1 MNSVSMSIRISKDGQ
16 PRGIRTSNGPR
27 LVVSEILSRP
37 LVSTLLRHLH
47 DRTAWGYREPVL
59 INYSYY

>member
-1 MNSVSMSIRISKDGQ
+1 MNLVSMSIRISKDGQ
-16 PRGIRTSNGPR
+16 PCGIRTSNGSR

-37 LVSTLLRHLH
+37 LVSILLRHLH
-47 DRTAWGYREPVL
+47 DRTTRGYRETFL